1 MQSEAL
7 ESVDQREAEN
17 RFDVLIVGA
26 GISGIGAAHHL
37 REQCPGRSFAI
48 LESRASFGGTWHL
61 HRYPGIRSDSDL
73 HTFGYRFKPW
83 SGKPI
88 ASGSAILEYLGE
100 AIHDAQLEPSIRYHH
115 QVLSAAWDS
124 SSQSWTLD
132 VCIGDDAKRVQYRC
146 EFLWMCPGYYRHARG
161 YTPNWPGMAA
171 FKGPIVHPQTWP
183 EGLDYAGKRVVVI
196 GSGATAATLIPSMAE
211 SCAHI
216 TLLQRSPTY
225 FWTGENRNEL
235 AEQLRELEVPEEWV
249 HEIVRRSLL
258 KQAKD
263 IQDLATNHPDMIKEE
278 LFKVIRQYLGED
290 FDMSHFTPSYRPWQQ
305 RLAYVPDGDLFQ
317 AIKSGKVSVVTD
329 HIERFTP
336 EGVLTRSGQMLE
348 ADIIITATG
357 FNLCVMGD
365 IDFTVDGQAVDF
377 SKTYT
382 YRGIMNSGIP
392 NMSAMFGYLRTSWT
406 MRVDLVA
413 DFICRLLNH
422 MEARGAAVCT
432 PTLGQ
437 QDLKMTPQPWIDPEE
452 FNPGYMQRSLHL
464 LPRRGDH
471 EPWVFNTNY
480 YSEKDEL
487 PRVDL
492 DEDALVY
499 VKRN

>member
-1 MQSEAL
+1 
-7 ESVDQREAEN
+7 
-17 RFDVLIVGA
+17 
-26 GISGIGAAHHL
+26 
-37 REQCPGRSFAI
+37 
-48 LESRASFGGTWHL
+48 
-61 HRYPGIRSDSDL
+61 
-73 HTFGYRFKPW
+73 
-83 SGKPI
+83 
-88 ASGSAILEYLGE
+88 
-100 AIHDAQLEPSIRYHH
+100 
-115 QVLSAAWDS
+115 
-124 SSQSWTLD
+124 
-132 VCIGDDAKRVQYRC
+132 
-146 EFLWMCPGYYRHARG
+146 
-161 YTPNWPGMAA
+161 
-171 FKGPIVHPQTWP
+171 
-183 EGLDYAGKRVVVI
+183 
-196 GSGATAATLIPSMAE
+196 
-211 SCAHI
+211 
-216 TLLQRSPTY
+216 
-225 FWTGENRNEL
+225 
-235 AEQLRELEVPEEWV
+235 
-249 HEIVRRSLL
+249 
-258 KQAKD
+258 
-263 IQDLATNHPDMIKEE
+263 
-278 LFKVIRQYLGED
+278 
-290 FDMSHFTPSYRPWQQ
+290 MSHFTPSYRPWQQ